1 MERGDMICQK
11 VVDYMQTF
19 KQSVAALLRAV
30 VSACESLVAKVR
42 QRLER
47 FVKQLKRLVRKTD
60 G

>member
-1 MERGDMICQK
+1 MICQK

-30 VSACESLVAKVR
+30 VSACESLAAKVR
-42 QRLER
+42 QRLAR
-47 FVKQLKRLVRKTD
+47 FGRQLKRLVRKTD

>member
-1 MERGDMICQK
+1 MICQK

-19 KQSVAALLRAV
+19 KQNVAALLRAV

-42 QRLER
+42 QRLAR
-47 FVKQLKRLVRKTD
+47 FVKQLKRLVRKAD